1 MTSEDYDDADDRERV
16 YRAMASRRKVLA
28 STAAFGAAALAGCAG
43 NGNGDGGTDTDTDMD
58 GSMDEPTPTEEDTDE
73 ESMSQPDVDVLNY
86 ALTLEH
92 LEYAFYRDGL
102 DEFDD
107 EQLRNADQV
116 QVYGDKIRGEIPGRI
131 ETVRDHEKGHVERIS
146 TVVSDLG
153 GEPVGEAEYTFEY
166 ESPEAFI
173 ETAMVLENTG
183 VAAYKGAAPAIKNN
197 DILSAA
203 LGIHSVEA
211 RHASFLNVLNQES
224 PYPDAFDEAQS
235 PEEVTEA
242 ANPFFQADIGGSTT
256 MDDLEEDAEYDRKN
270 AGDPGDLG
278 VLNFALTLEHLE
290 NAFYRDG
297 LDEFSDDEIQNA
309 DVLSEF
315 GDEIQSAVPDRLRTV
330 QEHEKAHVDAITST
344 VEELGG
350 DPNSEAEYTFEYE
363 SPTKFIQ
370 TARVLEN
377 TGVAAYAGAGPT
389 VENDDVLAAAASI
402 HSVEAR
408 HAGFLNE
415 LNGMSPYPD
424 AVDEAKSP
432 SEVREDVQPFIED
445 S

>member
-1 MTSEDYDDADDRERV
+1 MTSEDYDADDDRERV

-43 NGNGDGGTDTDTDMD
+43 NGNGDGGGTDTDTDAPT
-58 GSMDEPTPTEEDTDE
+58 DEPSPTDGETGE
-73 ESMSQPDVDVLNY
+73 ESMSHPDVDVLNY

-92 LEYAFYRDGL
+92 LEHAFYRDGL
-102 DEFDD
+102 EEFDD

-131 ETVRDHEKGHVERIS
+131 ETVRDHEKGHVDQIS

-166 ESPEAFI
+166 ESPETFI

-211 RHASFLNVLNQES
+211 RHASFLNVLNQAS
-224 PYPDAFDEAQS
+224 PYPDAFDEPKS

-242 ANPFFQADIGGSTT
+242 ANPFFEPDIGGSTT
-256 MDDLEEDAEYDRKN
+256 MDDLEEDEEYDRKN
-270 AGDPGDLG
+270 AGDPDDVG

-290 NAFYRDG
+290 HAFYRDG
-297 LDEFSDDEIQNA
+297 LDEFSDDEIQSA

-330 QEHEKAHVDAITST
+330 RDHEKAHVDAITAT
-344 VEELGG
+344 VEDLGG

-377 TGVAAYAGAGPT
+377 TGVAAYAGAAPT

-415 LNGMSPYPD
+415 LNGMSPYPN

-432 SEVREDVQPFIED
+432 GEVQEEVQPFFED

>member
-1 MTSEDYDDADDRERV
+1 MTSEDYDADADRERV

-43 NGNGDGGTDTDTDMD
+43 NGNGNGGGTDTDTDTP
-58 GSMDEPTPTEEDTDE
+58 MDEPSPTDG

-92 LEYAFYRDGL
+92 LEHAFYRDGL
-102 DEFDD
+102 EEFDD

-116 QVYGDKIRGEIPGRI
+116 QVYDDKIRDEIPGRI
-131 ETVRDHEKGHVERIS
+131 ETVRDHEKGHVDQIS

-166 ESPEAFI
+166 ESPETFI

-211 RHASFLNVLNQES
+211 RHASFLNVLNQTS
-224 PYPDAFDEAQS
+224 PYPNAFDEAKS

-242 ANPFFQADIGGSTT
+242 ANPFFEPDIGGSTT
-256 MDDLEEDAEYDRKN
+256 MDDLEEDEEYARKN
-270 AGDPGDLG
+270 AGDPDDVG

-290 NAFYRDG
+290 HAFYRDG
-297 LDEFSDDEIQNA
+297 LDEFSDDEIQRA

-330 QEHEKAHVDAITST
+330 RDHEKAHVDAITTT
-344 VEELGG
+344 VEDLGG

-363 SPTKFIQ
+363 SPTEFIQ

-377 TGVAAYAGAGPT
+377 TGVAAYAGAAPT

-415 LNGMSPYPD
+415 LNGMSPYPN

-432 SEVREDVQPFIED
+432 GEVQEDVQPFFED

>member
-1 MTSEDYDDADDRERV
+1 MTSEDYDADDDRERV

-43 NGNGDGGTDTDTDMD
+43 NGNGDGGGTDTDTDTP
-58 GSMDEPTPTEEDTDE
+58 MDEPSPTDGETDE

-102 DEFDD
+102 EEFDD

-131 ETVRDHEKGHVERIS
+131 ETVRDHEKGHVDQIS

-153 GEPVGEAEYTFEY
+153 GEPVDEEEYTFEY

>member
-1 MTSEDYDDADDRERV
+1 MASEDCDDADWKRV
-16 YRAMASRRKVLA
+16 YRAMESRRKVLA
-28 STAAFGAAALAGCAG
+28 STAAFGAAALPGCAG
-43 NGNGDGGTDTDTDMD
+43 NGNGDDDSDMD
-58 GSMDEPTPTEEDTDE
+58 ALTDEPSMDGETGD

-92 LEYAFYRDGL
+92 IEYALYRDGL
-102 DEFDD
+102 EKFDD
-107 EQLRNADQV
+107 DQLRNADQV
-116 QVYGDKIRGEIPGRI
+116 QVYGDEIRNDIPGRI
-131 ETVRDHEKGHVERIS
+131 RTVRDHEKDHVDRIS

-153 GEPVGEAEYTFEY
+153 GEPVDEAEYDFDKSYYQPYFT
-166 ESPEAFI
+166 PETFI

-211 RHASFLNVLNQES
+211 RHASFLNELNGMS
-224 PYPDAFDEAQS
+224 PYPDAVDEAQS
-235 PEEVTEA
+235 PEEVTKA
-242 ANPFFQADIGGSTT
+242 ADSYFSDDDAGSTT
-256 MDDLEEDAEYDRKN
+256 MSDLEEDAEYDRKN
-270 AGDPGDLG
+270 AGDPDDVG
-278 VLNFALTLEHLE
+278 VLNFALTFEHLE
-290 NAFYRDG
+290 HAFYRDG
-297 LDEFSDDEIQNA
+297 LKAFSDDEIQSA

-315 GDEIQSAVPDRLRTV
+315 GDEIRSAVPGRLRTV
-330 QEHEKAHVDAITST
+330 RDHEKAHVDAITQT
-344 VEELGG
+344 VEDLGG
-350 DPNSEAEYTFEYE
+350 DPNSEAEYTFGYE
-363 SPTKFIQ
+363 SPTTFIE

-415 LNGMSPYPD
+415 LNGMSPYPN
-424 AVDEAKSP
+424 AADEAKSP
-432 SEVREDVQPFIED
+432 GEVREDVQPFIED